1 MDTRNLKATL
11 AVACSLLVG
20 MPQPGLAFG
29 SQQPSDTP
37 ASQYKLIIVRG
48 DNAQNNIKK
57 GRATRPVVEVRDRN
71 NNPVAGVAVTFLL
84 PSSGPSGTFVGGGQ
98 TTTVV
103 TNAQGQAAAS
113 YTPNAV
119 PGKFSINVSAS
130 VSGQSVAA
138 QIAAANV
145 LAGAAIA
152 GSTLALVIGAIAAAG
167 AGVAVAATRNNGNG
181 GTTTPTGIRITPGV
195 GTAGPPR

>member
-1 MDTRNLKATL
+1 MDTRNLRATL
-11 AVACSLLVG
+11 AVACSFLVG
-20 MPQPGLAFG
+20 IQPGLAFDQ
-29 SQQPSDTP
+29 QQPSDT
-37 ASQYKLIIVRG
+37 ADLQYKLIIVRG

-84 PSSGPSGTFVGGGQ
+84 PSSGPSGIFVGGSQ

-113 YTPNAV
+113 YTPNTV
-119 PGKFSINVSAS
+119 PGKFNINISAS

-138 QIAAANV
+138 QIAAVNV

-152 GSTLALVIGAIAAAG
+152 GSTMAIIIGVIAAAG
-167 AGVAVAATRNNGNG
+167 AGAAVAATRSNGNG